1 MSSAIRLRAL
11 GWAVDLVEI
20 DPNWRVYGAG
30 ISVTAPTYRA
40 FKRLGVVEEINALG
54 FGSNG
59 GVRICTPA
67 GHVIVEQRID
77 PIEPGLPTHGGIM
90 RPVLHTILSSRTRAT
105 GAQ

>member
-54 FGSNG
+54 FGSSA
-59 GVRICTPA
+59 GVRSRSRSARPLNARHA
-67 GHVIVEQRID
+67 G
-77 PIEPGLPTHGGIM
+77 
-90 RPVLHTILSSRTRAT
+90 RTRSA
-105 GAQ
+105 APASCRC